1 MSVIGIVGEYNPFHY
16 GHKYH
21 IDETK
26 KLLGEDAPVVCVM
39 SGDFIQRGE
48 AAVYSKFARAEAAV
62 KCGADLVLE
71 LPVPWALSSAEGFAE
86 GAVGILGNIGVVTHL
101 SFGSECGEIEPLEKI
116 AQLLIDPLMTG
127 EIKDELAKDDTLSF
141 ASARQRAVFNRIGE
155 SARLLETPNNILA
168 VEYIKAI
175 YNQSLGLEPVT
186 LRRIGSGHDKTG
198 ENGPRSASELRTR
211 LARGM
216 DISDSVPE
224 TAMEI
229 YAREDSLGRG
239 PVMMENL
246 ELPLMSRLRM
256 LSDEDFSGIPDGGAG
271 LANRLAAACR
281 EESGLDAVAA
291 AAKSKRY
298 ALSRIRRMLMCAA
311 LGIKA
316 EDTQGIPPYA
326 RVLAANE
333 RGCALLKEM
342 NVKSRIPVLTKP
354 ASVKDM
360 GMECKRIFELGARVH
375 DLYVLGY
382 TAREERRGGADWR
395 NSPKIV
401 NK

>member
-26 KLLGEDAPVVCVM
+26 KLLGEGAPVVCVM

-62 KCGADLVLE
+62 KSGVDLVLE
-71 LPVPWALSSAEGFAE
+71 LPVPWALSSAEGFAR
-86 GAVGILGNIGVVTHL
+86 GAVGILGNLGVVTHL
-101 SFGSECGEIEPLEKI
+101 SFGSECGDLKALERL
-116 AQLLIDPLMTG
+116 AETLVDPLIVG
-127 EIKDELAKDDTLSF
+127 EIKAELEKDDTLSF
-141 ASARQRAVFNRIGE
+141 AAARQRAVFNRIGE
-155 SARLLETPNNILA
+155 DAKLLEMPNNILA

-175 YNQSLGLEPVT
+175 YNQSLRVKPVT
-186 LRRIGSGHDKTG
+186 VGRIGSGHDKSG
-198 ENGPRSASELRTR
+198 ESGPRSASELRTR
-211 LARGM
+211 LSHGM

-224 TAMEI
+224 AAAKI

-239 PVMMENL
+239 PVMMEHL
-246 ELPLMSRLRM
+246 EMPIISRLRM
-256 LSDEDFSGIPDGGAG
+256 LGTSDFAALPDGAAG
-271 LANRLAAACR
+271 LSNRLAASCR
-281 EESGLDAVAA
+281 EETGLDAIAA

-311 LGIKA
+311 LGITSEMA
-316 EDTQGIPPYA
+316 DGIPPYA

-333 RGCALLKEM
+333 RGCALLKEIGI
-342 NVKSRIPVLTKP
+342 NTRIPVLVKP

-360 GMECKRIFELGARVH
+360 GREAQKLFELGAKAH

-382 TAREERRGGADWR
+382 NAKEERKGGLDYR
-395 NSPKIV
+395 TSPKIV
-401 NK
+401 